1 MILVNTYST
10 IHILNAT
17 IGRALVAV
25 PRVVRVGGNLGSP
38 SLYGNECNRGRLHT
52 RLTCSRP
59 PRSSSPEGLL
69 SPPSIQYAHAHCPLP
84 LPLQESSP
92 TFFFFFLFSL
102 FMPSAP
108 LLFLFPSFLLLF
120 FLSLFSFF
128 SSLTSEIPPL
138 FPLFFSHP
146 PLLLPSSSPLFLLSS
161 TTAQH
166 PAAIFLFSPS
176 PGGFMKDTPLTLR

>member
-92 TFFFFFLFSL
+92 TFFSFLSFYAISPPSFPVSFFSSTLFPFPFFFFFLFNL
-102 FMPSAP
+102 
-108 LLFLFPSFLLLF
+108 
-120 FLSLFSFF
+120 
-128 SSLTSEIPPL
+128 
-138 FPLFFSHP
+138 
-146 PLLLPSSSPLFLLSS
+146 
-161 TTAQH
+161 
-166 PAAIFLFSPS
+166 
-176 PGGFMKDTPLTLR
+176 

>member
-92 TFFFFFLFSL
+92 TFFFFFFSL
-102 FMPSAP
+102 FLCHQPPFFSC
-108 LLFLFPSFLLLF
+108 FLLF
-120 FLSLFSFF
+120 FYSFSFPF
-128 SSLTSEIPPL
+128 FLF
-138 FPLFFSHP
+138 FPL
-146 PLLLPSSSPLFLLSS
+146 
-161 TTAQH
+161 
-166 PAAIFLFSPS
+166 
-176 PGGFMKDTPLTLR
+176 